1 MSRAFPAPA
10 RSAPAAPRPARRPR
24 RAASRAGD
32 LATAD
37 APRGGASSP
46 HRRDPPPPPA
56 DDATRRVVTRRRSCL
71 ALALA
76 LGAAPPAP
84 LASSPAR
91 AAAASD
97 VAAAYDGY
105 AATYDRLDAS
115 AFATDVLGLDSLRR
129 NLLARASGDVLE
141 LGVGTGLNLPGY
153 DASKLSTL
161 TAVDISRGM
170 LAEAEKRAETLPQF
184 ARRLGEGGG
193 GETSSSAAG
202 AGDPRPSRNP
212 PSISLSF
219 VLADASRLP
228 FPDASFDCVVD
239 TFSLCVM
246 EDPLAALREVR
257 RVLRPNGAALLVEH
271 TRSAEAPLLGWYQS
285 VTARAV
291 RATAKGCDWSQDALG
306 LVERAGF
313 DVRRAEPS
321 LVGLLTTIEATPRP
335 S

>member
-46 HRRDPPPPPA
+46 PAALPPPPA
-56 DDATRRVVTRRRSCL
+56 DDAARRVVTRRRSCL

-129 NLLARASGDVLE
+129 DLLARASGDVLE

-193 GETSSSAAG
+193 GETSSSAGG
-202 AGDPRPSRNP
+202 AGDP

-285 VTARAV
+285 VTAGAV

>member
-1 MSRAFPAPA
+1 MRDETRGEELSSPEGAG
-10 RSAPAAPRPARRPR
+10 PRPAEE
-24 RAASRAGD
+24 GGV
-32 LATAD
+32 
-37 APRGGASSP
+37 GGAEGGSGGFEGGGGGGGPGGTRPPPRSP
-46 HRRDPPPPPA
+46 PAGRPPPPGQGRTTPR
-56 DDATRRVVTRRRSCL
+56 D
-71 ALALA
+71 
-76 LGAAPPAP
+76 
-84 LASSPAR
+84 

-184 ARRLGEGGG
+184 ARRLGEGSGDA
-193 GETSSSAAG
+193 SSAGG
-202 AGDPRPSRNP
+202 AGDP

-257 RVLRPNGAALLVEH
+257 RVLRPGGAALLAEH

-285 VTARAV
+285 VTAGAV

-321 LVGLLTTIEATPRP
+321 LLGLLTTIEATPRP
-335 S
+335 

>member
-1 MSRAFPAPA
+1 M
-10 RSAPAAPRPARRPR
+10 
-24 RAASRAGD
+24 
-32 LATAD
+32 
-37 APRGGASSP
+37 
-46 HRRDPPPPPA
+46 
-56 DDATRRVVTRRRSCL
+56 ATRPSVLLGTVNEGCGSVIRRRS
-71 ALALA
+71 ALEGSKCCGRLVAAAITTAARIVEVDCRGVA
-76 LGAAPPAP
+76 LGE
-84 LASSPAR
+84 
-91 AAAASD
+91 AASD

-193 GETSSSAAG
+193 GDDASSAAG